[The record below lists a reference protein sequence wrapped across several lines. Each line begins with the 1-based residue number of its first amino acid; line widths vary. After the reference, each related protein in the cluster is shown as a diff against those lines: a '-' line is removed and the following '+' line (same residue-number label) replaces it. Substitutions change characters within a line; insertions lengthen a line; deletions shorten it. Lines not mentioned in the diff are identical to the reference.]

1 MFNGIS
7 ATQLN
12 MLLLQAIVQML
23 KQAASTSNAN
33 GQVNTG
39 QTQGNLSANNP
50 SSFDALIT
58 QTSQRYQLDPALVKA
73 VVHAES
79 NFNPSAVSGA
89 GAQGLMQLMPSTADW
104 LGVENAFDP
113 AENLDGGAK
122 FLKQLMDRYDGNV
135 SLALAAYNAGPG
147 AVDRYGGI
155 PPYGETQRY
164 VPKILDLYKVYQ
176 GQG

>member
-12 MLLLQAIVQML
+12 MLLLQAIVQIL
-23 KQAASTSNAN
+23 KQAASNSNTSGLTTAMP
-33 GQVNTG
+33 GT
-39 QTQGNLSANNP
+39 LSADNP
-50 SSFDALIT
+50 SSFDTLIT
-58 QTSQRYQLDPALVKA
+58 QASDRYQLDPALVKA

-104 LGVENAFDP
+104 LGVENSFDP
-113 AENLDGGAK
+113 ADNLDGGAK
-122 FLKQLMDRYDGNV
+122 FLRQMLDRYDGNV

-147 AVDRYGGI
+147 AVDKYGGI
-155 PPYGETQRY
+155 PPYSETQRY
-164 VPKILDLYKVYQ
+164 VPKILNLYKLYQ